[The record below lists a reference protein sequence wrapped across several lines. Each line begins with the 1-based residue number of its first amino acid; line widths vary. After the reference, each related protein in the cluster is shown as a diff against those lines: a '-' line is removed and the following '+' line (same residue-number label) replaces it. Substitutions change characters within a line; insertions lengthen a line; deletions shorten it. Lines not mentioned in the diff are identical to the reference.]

1 MGYRGIDTTVNQIR
15 RKVFTEVAR
24 MGYADVKGDEA
35 NKMMRDIPFKI
46 VPGEVGRLRRD
57 IFLERAIVEERVR
70 LALGLPLRRIDEYNS
85 VVSGLED
92 ATISHKYYDPP
103 LINVIKF
110 ACNSCPEKAV
120 KVSDLCQG
128 CLAHPCMEVCPK
140 GAISFR
146 SGRSFIDQ
154 TKCVK
159 CGHCANVC
167 PYHAIV
173 KTERPCMNACG
184 MDASDL

>member
-15 RKVFTEVAR
+15 RRVFEEVAR
-24 MGYADVKGDEA
+24 MGYANVHGEAA
-35 NKMMRDIPFKI
+35 NKMMHDIPFKI
-46 VPGEVGRLRRD
+46 VPGEVGKLRRN
-57 IFLERAIVEERVR
+57 IFLERAIVEERTR

-85 VVSGLED
+85 SVSGLENAD
-92 ATISHKYYDPP
+92 ISHKYYDPP

-110 ACNSCPEKAV
+110 ACNNCPEKAV

-140 GAISFR
+140 GAITFR

-159 CGHCANVC
+159 CGMCIASC
-167 PYHAIV
+167 KFDAII
-173 KTERPCMNACG
+173 KE
-184 MDASDL
+184 